1 MTSRSRITQT
11 NICICSYSTIDRKDM
26 CYVTNYTKTKFCK
39 LYNIPY
45 EFVVIEHTNKHAAW
59 YKIDCILSLFDKYNA
74 VYFIDDD
81 AGFCNYSTNIFDLI
95 DLNKD
100 LVIAKINDV
109 TNTGSFYLKKSDK
122 SIAALKFAST
132 LYEKYKNDPF
142 YEQTALVKSFDKF
155 KLDTQ
160 FVDDVIFN
168 ASVFNK
174 TSDTIILHLMGILKN
189 IVNREY
195 LLKAFNISF

>member
-1 MTSRSRITQT
+1 MTSQSLTTR
-11 NICICSYSTIDRKDM
+11 NICICSYSTANRQDL
-26 CYVTNYTKTKFCK
+26 CYVTNYTKNKFCE
-39 LYNIPY
+39 LYSIPY
-45 EFVVIEHTNKHAAW
+45 EFVVIEQTNKHAAW
-59 YKIDCILSLFDKYNA
+59 YKIEYILSLFDKYNA

-81 AGFCNYSTNIFDLI
+81 AGFCNYSKNILDLI

-100 LVIAKINDV
+100 LVIAKTDNI

-122 SIAALKFAST
+122 AISALKYAAT
-132 LYEKYKNDPF
+132 LYEQFKNDPF
-142 YEQTALVKSFDKF
+142 YEQTALVNSFTKF

-160 FVDDVIFN
+160 FVDDVVFN

-195 LLKAFNISF
+195 LLKAFNIFF